1 MNRRIQFIAGMMM
14 IISFTCSAQNI
25 YVDLSN
31 NTGIEDGT
39 EQHPFNTI
47 NEGINAA
54 SAGDTVFIR
63 PGTYTPYDSWSGN
76 DHTLL
81 LKAGVKLIGENRD
94 NTIVNGIVVDQ
105 EVSNLSISLE
115 NLTFDMFSFAR
126 ASHAGP
132 FPDQNIIRNCKT
144 TVINLPFGSGIPLND
159 TTPGP
164 NYGFLIENNDLG
176 SEGSI
181 EFKQGAGVS
190 HLSVIGNTCGYI
202 QIKSGA
208 GYTYLIDNNDVQFA
222 IFDKSG
228 ANTTTISN
236 NRIINGT
243 IDDKSGGNQFGVED
257 EIIENNTISASEN
270 SPAFLDEDYKAGI
283 RASSRSVTI
292 RNNTIT
298 CTGNVSGIRVST
310 GAPMHILNN
319 TITLDEVQQPYPEPY
334 DGTIGIMNYS
344 GWGYVTGNK
353 LFGGNMGYF
362 SKAGTVLFAN
372 NEIRKSYTGFY
383 SKGAEEV
390 HHNLI
395 SECKGDGMIL
405 DGLKGPLYA
414 NKIKDNSGS
423 GIRVTRVPIDLG
435 GGGNQC
441 QGINEITGNGNYD
454 LYIETSDSQHPLI
467 SARYNVWDHLDT
479 LEIMQYDIY
488 DGNDSAGLVKVDFTP
503 VGTQG
508 TTDPGLNTGIL
519 LFPNPCM
526 GMMKVMGLGTYSENV
541 RIELL
546 DSFGRLHASRT
557 EKPEKGMVEF
567 DVSSLSS
574 GIYYCRIIRSN
585 IIISVKIIKE

>member
-1 MNRRIQFIAGMMM
+1 MKKLLFNLIFVICLLLTTRAQVIYIDGAN
-14 IISFTCSAQNI
+14 ISGN
-25 YVDLSN
+25 
-31 NTGIEDGT
+31 EDGT
-39 EQHPFNTI
+39 AQHPFNTI

-63 PGTYTPYDSWSGN
+63 PGTYTPDDSLSGS

-126 ASHAGP
+126 GSIAGP
-132 FPDQNIIRNCKT
+132 FTGQNIIRNCKT
-144 TVINLPFGSGIPLND
+144 TNINLPFGGGIPLND

-176 SEGSI
+176 SGGSI

-190 HLSVIGNTCGYI
+190 QLSVIGNTCGYI

-208 GYTYLIDNNDVQFA
+208 GYTYLIDNNDVQYA

-236 NRIINGT
+236 NTIFNGT

-319 TITLDEVQQPYPEPY
+319 TITLDEVQQPNPEPY

-353 LFGGNMGYF
+353 LFGGNMGYY
-362 SKAGTVLFAN
+362 SKAGTVEFSD
-372 NEIRKSYTGFY
+372 NEIVNAYTGFY
-383 SKGAEEV
+383 SKGCEAV
-390 HHNLI
+390 HHNVI
-395 SECKGDGMIL
+395 KNCKGDGMLL
-405 DGLKGPLYA
+405 DGLRGPIHN
-414 NKIKDNSGS
+414 NKIINNGGT
-423 GIRVTRVPIDLG
+423 GIRVLMAPIDLG
-435 GGGNQC
+435 GGHDTCPGL
-441 QGINEITGNGNYD
+441 NEITGNGNYD
-454 LYIETSDSQHPLI
+454 LYIETIQGANSPI
-467 SARYNVWDHLDT
+467 IARYNIWDHEDT
-479 LEIMQYDIY
+479 LDIAQYDIF
-488 DGNDSAGLVKVDFTP
+488 DGFDSDSLAMVYFTP
-503 VGTQG
+503 TGT
-508 TTDPGLNTGIL
+508 LGIGNL
-519 LFPNPCM
+519 TSRGDVVAFPNPTH
-526 GMMKVMGLGTYSENV
+526 GLLRISVLDLNCDIV
-541 RIELL
+541 RVGIV
-546 DSFGRLHASRT
+546 DSFGRQI
-557 EKPEKGMVEF
+557 EIEEG
-567 DVSSLSS
+567 DCSS
-574 GIYYCRIIRSN
+574 GTLEYDISHLPAGVYSFN
-585 IIISVKIIKE
+585 IHCLDAVIVKKVIKL